1 MRCGDE
7 LIKLQKRLT
16 TIADMVIKDKAVA
29 DIGADHALLS
39 IYMMENKLISNAIVT
54 DIIDGPYERARKAVS
69 ASPYR
74 EKIDVRKGDGI
85 KVLKPY
91 EVATVII
98 AGMGGDT
105 IAQILSDD
113 WEKAETYELFIFQP
127 MSRPHVLRQLLA
139 ERGWTLSEE
148 RLVFENNKFFVIL
161 AYIPDNKPYK
171 LTPLELDIG
180 PMLLKNLYEHKD
192 EYLQSFLTK
201 YKNICDS
208 LEKSTA
214 NQESDLIESYKDKLR
229 ELEELINGTCK
240 G

>member
-1 MRCGDE
+1 M
-7 LIKLQKRLT
+7 IKLPKRLT
-16 TIADMVIKDKAVA
+16 TIADMVIKEKAVA

-39 IYMMENKLISNAIVT
+39 IYMMENRLISNAIVT
-54 DIIDGPYERARKAVS
+54 DIIDGPYERAKKAVNES
-69 ASPYR
+69 SYR
-74 EKIDVRKGDGI
+74 DRIEVRKGDGI

-91 EVATVII
+91 EVATVIV

-113 WEKAETYELFIFQP
+113 WEKAETYERFILQP

-148 RLVFENNKFFVIL
+148 KLVYENNKFFVIL
-161 AYIPDNKPYK
+161 VYTPDDNPYK

-180 PMLLKNLYEHKD
+180 PILLEITYDYKR

-201 YKNICDS
+201 YKNISNS
-208 LEKSTA
+208 LSKSTT
-214 NQESDLIESYKDKLR
+214 NQEVDLLESIKEKIK
-229 ELEELINGTCK
+229 ELEGLINDIDK
-240 G
+240 S